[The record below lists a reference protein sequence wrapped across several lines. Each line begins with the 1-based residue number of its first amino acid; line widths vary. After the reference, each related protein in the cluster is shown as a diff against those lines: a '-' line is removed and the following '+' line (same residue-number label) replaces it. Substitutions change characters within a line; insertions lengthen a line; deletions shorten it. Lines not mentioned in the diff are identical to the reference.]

1 MISTTGIHELFK
13 IVNVEHGEPHNVL
26 GMHEVVVNEKMVVAV
41 RTFIPDAE
49 RVSVVDDSDESL
61 VYEMK
66 KIHGDGFFESV
77 IETRNHWFMYRLKVT
92 NKDGKIWE
100 SYDPYSF
107 QPTISE
113 YDRYLF
119 NSGTHYNIYEKLG
132 SHICN
137 INGVDGVSFGV
148 WAPNAKAV
156 SVIGDFNQW
165 DGRRNP
171 MRRLGPSGIWEI
183 FIPGLMQYDKYKFY
197 IKSKDNNVI
206 LKSDPYSNF
215 NELRPNNASI
225 VFDINKYIWND
236 SKWIDNRRKF
246 ISGPINIYEV
256 HLGSWKRVVEE
267 GNRPLSYVELA
278 DSLVSYVKDMGYNYI
293 EILPVTEHPFDG
305 SWGYQVTGYYA
316 PTSRLGNPL
325 EFKYFVDKCHQSG
338 IGVIMD
344 WVPAHFPK
352 DEHGLAKFDGTALYE
367 HDDPRQGEH
376 PEWGTLIYNYGRK
389 EVKNFLIANAL
400 FWIKEFH
407 IDGLRVDAVASMLYL
422 DYGKKDGEWI
432 PNEYGGNKNIH
443 AVEFL
448 KHLNSIVSKEY
459 PFVMMIAEESTS
471 WEGVTKPVDED
482 GLGFTLKWNM
492 GWMNDFLKYIKTD
505 PLYRKYEHDKLTFSM
520 MYAYSEKFV
529 LVLSHDE
536 VVHGKSPMIGK
547 MPGDLWQK
555 FANYRVA
562 MGMMYG
568 HPGKKLIFMGGEFA
582 QFSEWSEARALDW
595 SLLQFNDHI
604 NIKNYFRDLNNLYI
618 KEPALWEKDY
628 DPEGFK
634 WINCDDSEKS
644 IVSFVRRSS
653 YDTLIF
659 ICNFTPNT
667 YNYFKLGVPIQGVYK
682 EIFNSDDTKYGGSN
696 VINCDDIL
704 TNKMECDGF
713 ENSLLIK
720 VPPLAVSVLKWYG
733 KK

>member
-1 MISTTGIHELFK
+1 
-13 IVNVEHGEPHNVL
+13 
-26 GMHEVVVNEKMVVAV
+26 
-41 RTFIPDAE
+41 
-49 RVSVVDDSDESL
+49 
-61 VYEMK
+61 
-66 KIHGDGFFESV
+66 
-77 IETRNHWFMYRLKVT
+77 
-92 NKDGKIWE
+92 
-100 SYDPYSF
+100 
-107 QPTISE
+107 
-113 YDRYLF
+113 
-119 NSGTHYNIYEKLG
+119 
-132 SHICN
+132 
-137 INGVDGVSFGV
+137 
-148 WAPNAKAV
+148 
-156 SVIGDFNQW
+156 
-165 DGRRNP
+165 
-171 MRRLGPSGIWEI
+171 
-183 FIPGLMQYDKYKFY
+183 
-197 IKSKDNNVI
+197 
-206 LKSDPYSNF
+206 
-215 NELRPNNASI
+215 
-225 VFDINKYIWND
+225 
-236 SKWIDNRRKF
+236 
-246 ISGPINIYEV
+246 
-256 HLGSWKRVVEE
+256 
-267 GNRPLSYVELA
+267 
-278 DSLVSYVKDMGYNYI
+278 
-293 EILPVTEHPFDG
+293 
-305 SWGYQVTGYYA
+305 
-316 PTSRLGNPL
+316 
-325 EFKYFVDKCHQSG
+325 
-338 IGVIMD
+338 MD

-352 DEHGLAKFDGTALYE
+352 DEHGLVKFDGTALYE
-367 HDDPRQGEH
+367 RDDPRQGEH

-505 PLYRKYEHDKLTFSM
+505 HLYRKYEHDKLTFSM

-595 SLLQFNDHI
+595 NLLQFNDHI

-618 KEPALWEKDY
+618 KEPALWEKDF

-634 WINCDDSEKS
+634 WINCDDREKS
-644 IVSFVRRSS
+644 IVSFVRKGSL
-653 YDTLIF
+653 DTLIF

-667 YNYFKLGVPIQGVYK
+667 YNNFKLGVPIQGIYR
-682 EIFNSDDTKYGGSN
+682 EIFNSDDTKYGGSK
-696 VINCDDIL
+696 CYKL
-704 TNKMECDGF
+704 
-713 ENSLLIK
+713 
-720 VPPLAVSVLKWYG
+720 
-733 KK
+733 